1 MSLKALLLAAAITPA
16 VADDS
21 SGVFQ
26 LEPHNHELITQSDQ
40 DRVEAFKGRA
50 GVFMRKAATYLNT
63 HKLVGSP
70 DLPAEYRDALP
81 HEAFGKFAE
90 SFKDALREKL
100 RED

>member
-21 SGVFQ
+21 VGAFQ
-26 LEPHNHELITQSDQ
+26 LEPHTHEPITQSDPE
-40 DRVEAFKGRA
+40 RIEALKERA
-50 GVFMRKAATYLNT
+50 GVFLRRAATYLNT
-63 HKLVGSP
+63 HELVGNP
-70 DLPAEYRDALP
+70 DLSEEYRDVLP

-100 RED
+100 RKD